1 MRLTRIRLGFLIFA
15 LAVNLLLA
23 GTSNLRNAHACS
35 CISVPLEE
43 HLRTSDAVFSGEVV
57 GIDEND
63 LSPGAGPQLG
73 KVTFDV
79 SGVWKGASE
88 EPVAVY
94 GQGPEA
100 SCGIDFEEG
109 ESYLVYAYRSNGD
122 GTNPLQTDL
131 CNATKPLAAAERDLR
146 VLGPPDTTLPGT
158 GGYIFSPIGAS
169 ATIAAAFALL
179 ALASTFVVWRLRRGE
194 RT

>member
-15 LAVNLLLA
+15 LAVNLLVA
-23 GTSNLRNAHACS
+23 GTSNLRNAHACT
-35 CISVPLEE
+35 CAPLGPLEE
-43 HLRTSDAVFSGEVV
+43 HLRTSDAVFSGEVM

-63 LSPGAGPQLG
+63 LSPGPGPRLG

-79 SGVWKGASE
+79 SDVWKGVSE

-94 GQGPEA
+94 GQGPGA

-122 GTNPLQTDL
+122 GGNLLQTDL
-131 CNATKPLAAAERDLR
+131 CNGTKPLGAAERDLR
-146 VLGPPDTTLPGT
+146 VLAPPDAALPGT
-158 GGYIFSPIGAS
+158 GGYMFTPIGA
-169 ATIAAAFALL
+169 TIAGVFTLL
-179 ALASTFVVWRLRRGE
+179 ALAGTLVMWRLRLGE

>member
-1 MRLTRIRLGFLIFA
+1 MSLTRVRLAVLIFA

-35 CISVPLEE
+35 CISLPLEK

-63 LSPGAGPQLG
+63 LSPGAGPRLG
-73 KVTFDV
+73 KVAFDV
-79 SGVWKGASE
+79 SDVWKGVSE
-88 EPVAVY
+88 ESVAVY

-100 SCGIDFEEG
+100 SCGLNFEEG
-109 ESYLVYAYRSNGD
+109 ESYLVFAHRSNED
-122 GTNPLQTDL
+122 GPLETNL
-131 CNATKPLAAAERDLR
+131 CDATKLLAAAEDDLR
-146 VLGPPDTTLPGT
+146 VLGSPDDTLPDT
-158 GGYIFSPIGAS
+158 GGSISSPIGD
-169 ATIAAAFALL
+169 ATAFALL
-179 ALASTFVVWRLRRGE
+179 VLAGTLFVWCLRRGE

>member
-1 MRLTRIRLGFLIFA
+1 MRLTRTRLGFLIFA

-35 CISVPLEE
+35 CASVPLEE
-43 HLRTSDAVFSGEVV
+43 YLRTSDAVFSGEVV
-57 GIDEND
+57 GIDAND
-63 LSPGAGPQLG
+63 LSRGPWPQLG
-73 KVTFDV
+73 KVTFNV
-79 SGVWKGASE
+79 SDVWKGVSE

-100 SCGIDFEEG
+100 SCGIDFEKG
-109 ESYLVYAYRSNGD
+109 ESYLVYAYRSNED
-122 GTNPLQTDL
+122 GPLETDL
-131 CNATKPLAAAERDLR
+131 CNATKPLAAAERDLG
-146 VLGPPDTTLPGT
+146 VLGPPGTSLPGT

-169 ATIAAAFALL
+169 ATIATAFVLL
-179 ALASTFVVWRLRRGE
+179 ALVLVAWRLRRGE

>member
-15 LAVNLLLA
+15 LAVNLLVA

-35 CISVPLEE
+35 CVSVPLEK

-63 LSPGAGPQLG
+63 LSPGPGPRLG

-79 SGVWKGASE
+79 SDVWKGVSKE
-88 EPVAVY
+88 SVAVY

-100 SCGIDFEEG
+100 TCGIDFEEG

-122 GTNPLQTDL
+122 GANLLQTDL
-131 CNATKPLAAAERDLR
+131 CNETKPLEAAERDLR
-146 VLGPPDTTLPGT
+146 VLGPPDAALPGT
-158 GGYIFSPIGAS
+158 GGYILPIGDVTT
-169 ATIAAAFALL
+169 ATFALL
-179 ALASTFVVWRLRRGE
+179 ALASALVVWRLRRGE

>member
-63 LSPGAGPQLG
+63 LPPGAGPQLG

-79 SGVWKGASE
+79 SDVWKGASE

-122 GTNPLQTDL
+122 GIKPLQTDL
-131 CNATKPLAAAERDLR
+131 CNATKPLAAAKRDLR
-146 VLGPPDTTLPGT
+146 VLGPPTLPGT

-169 ATIAAAFALL
+169 ATITTAFVLL
-179 ALASTFVVWRLRRGE
+179 ALAGMLVVWRLRRGE

>member
-1 MRLTRIRLGFLIFA
+1 VRLTRMRLGFLIFA

-35 CISVPLEE
+35 CASVPLEE

-57 GIDEND
+57 GIDQND
-63 LSPGAGPQLG
+63 LSSGAGPQLG

-79 SGVWKGASE
+79 SDVWKGVSE

-94 GQGPEA
+94 GKGPEA
-100 SCGIDFEEG
+100 TCGIDFEED
-109 ESYLVYAYRSNGD
+109 ESYLVYAHRSNED
-122 GTNPLQTDL
+122 DPLETYL
-131 CNATKPLAAAERDLR
+131 CDATKPLAAAERDLR
-146 VLGPPDTTLPGT
+146 LLGPPDTTLPGT
-158 GGYIFSPIGAS
+158 GGSILSIGDV
-169 ATIAAAFALL
+169 TTAAATFALL
-179 ALASTFVVWRLRRGE
+179 ALASALVVWRLRRGE

>member
-1 MRLTRIRLGFLIFA
+1 VRLTRIRFGFLIFA
-15 LAVNLLLA
+15 LAVNLLVA
-23 GTSNLRNAHACS
+23 GTSNLRNARACTCAS
-35 CISVPLEE
+35 LEPLEE

-63 LSPGAGPQLG
+63 LSPGVGPSLG

-79 SGVWKGASE
+79 SDVWKGVSE
-88 EPVAVY
+88 ESVAVY

-100 SCGIDFEEG
+100 SCGIDFEKG

-122 GTNPLQTDL
+122 GAHPLETDL
-131 CNATKPLAAAERDLR
+131 CNATKPLEAAQGDVR

-158 GGYIFSPIGAS
+158 GGYILPIGD
-169 ATIAAAFALL
+169 ATTVAATFALL
-179 ALASTFVVWRLRRGE
+179 ALVSALVVWRSRRGE

>member
-1 MRLTRIRLGFLIFA
+1 VRLTRIRLGFLIFA
-15 LAVNLLLA
+15 LAVNLLVA

-35 CISVPLEE
+35 CASVPLEK
-43 HLRTSDAVFSGEVV
+43 HLRTSDAVFSGEAV

-73 KVTFDV
+73 KVTFNV
-79 SGVWKGASE
+79 SDVWKGVSE

-100 SCGIDFEEG
+100 TCGIDFEEG

-122 GTNPLQTDL
+122 GANLLQTDL
-131 CNATKPLAAAERDLR
+131 CNETKPLEAAERDLR
-146 VLGPPDTTLPGT
+146 VLGPPDATLPGT
-158 GGYIFSPIGAS
+158 GGYVFSPVGDAT
-169 ATIAAAFALL
+169 TIAAAFALL
-179 ALASTFVVWRLRRGE
+179 ALASALVVWRLRRGE

>member
-1 MRLTRIRLGFLIFA
+1 VRLTRIRLGFLIFA

-35 CISVPLEE
+35 CAGAPLED

-57 GIDEND
+57 DIDESD
-63 LSPGAGPQLG
+63 LSRGPWPRLG

-79 SGVWKGASE
+79 SEVWKGVSE

-100 SCGIDFEEG
+100 TCGIDFEEG
-109 ESYLVYAYRSNGD
+109 ESYLVYAYRSSG
-122 GTNPLQTDL
+122 GGALQTDL
-131 CNATKPLAAAERDLR
+131 CNETKPLAAAERDLQL
-146 VLGPPDTTLPGT
+146 LGPPDATLPGT
-158 GGYIFSPIGAS
+158 GGYIFSPVGD
-169 ATIAAAFALL
+169 ATAIAAAFALL
-179 ALASTFVVWRLRRGE
+179 ALAGTLVVWRLKRDE